1 VPVGQ
6 KKCAG
11 DVGGEMPGEA
21 RGEFVHSRCVAMTLN
36 LTWSED
42 RERHQSLFPPDASHR
57 RSGAV
62 RTAHGR
68 SASAAGSVA
77 KLEWIIAEL
86 LPADIATDVMTRRGA
101 EVHQLWESLISTP
114 LYEELTVWVMA
125 AWPDQMVERVDTM
138 VRTAIASADRVR
150 QGEWTTERL
159 IGFVRKA
166 GQRAEHREVHQH
178 LGQRV
183 RIVSFDE
190 VLIDLEAM
198 PLARVNSSSLGQSI
212 VSDLRV
218 ALGEHRYMVT
228 PSAAALLDRSCDL
241 AVDHLDAVR
250 ARTVSP
256 GRAEGLFGLDLFAAA
271 RPTRRA
277 NKSNRIIEVFRD
289 LPRPTGVS
297 LSHLLLGTDHQPE
310 AALLWRHAS
319 GLSPAEVPTEIVKD
333 WRAELGAL
341 TPAIL
346 AFSERRR
353 RRLRDRSRRG
363 DDLRRVFAQTLD
375 GDLAGEDVSLAL

>member
-1 VPVGQ
+1 MGKRLGTPVGSLPTH
-6 KKCAG
+6 G
-11 DVGGEMPGEA
+11 
-21 RGEFVHSRCVAMTLN
+21 VAMTLN

-42 RERHQSLFPPDASHR
+42 PERYQSHFPLESPR
-57 RSGAV
+57 RPSGAV
-62 RTAHGR
+62 RPADGR
-68 SASAAGSVA
+68 SASTAGSVA
-77 KLEWIIAEL
+77 KLDWIIAEL
-86 LPADIATDVMTRRGA
+86 LPADIAKDVMTRRGT
-101 EVHQLWESLISTP
+101 EVQQLWESLTTTP

-178 LGQRV
+178 LGHQV
-183 RIVSFDE
+183 HIVSFDDA
-190 VLIDLEAM
+190 LIDLEAM
-198 PLARVNSSSLGQSI
+198 PVARANSCSLGQSI
-212 VSDLRV
+212 VANLRV

-228 PSAAALLDRSCDL
+228 PSAAALLDRSCDI
-241 AVDHLDAVR
+241 AVDHLDSVR
-250 ARTVSP
+250 ARTVSAE
-256 GRAEGLFGLDLFAAA
+256 RAEGLCGLDLFAAA

-289 LPRPTGVS
+289 LPHPTAVS
-297 LSHLLLGTDHQPE
+297 LSHLLLGTDHHPK

-319 GLSPAEVPTEIVKD
+319 GLSPAEVPAEIVKD
-333 WRAELGAL
+333 WRAELLAL

-363 DDLRRVFAQTLD
+363 DNLRRVFEQTL
-375 GDLAGEDVSLAL
+375 GGELAGEDVSVAF

>member
-1 VPVGQ
+1 MLVG
-6 KKCAG
+6 KRLG
-11 DVGGEMPGEA
+11 RPEGNSTPHGLP
-21 RGEFVHSRCVAMTLN
+21 MTLN

-42 RERHQSLFPPDASHR
+42 RERYQSLLPPDSSR
-57 RSGAV
+57 RPSGAV
-62 RTAHGR
+62 RPAGGL
-68 SASAAGSVA
+68 SASNAGSVGQ
-77 KLEWIIAEL
+77 LDWIIAEL
-86 LPADIATDVMTRRGA
+86 LPADIAEDVMTRRGT
-101 EVHQLWESLISTP
+101 EVQQLWESLISTP

-159 IGFVRKA
+159 IGVVRKA
-166 GQRAEHREVHQH
+166 GQRAEHRAVHQH
-178 LGQRV
+178 LGHQV
-183 RIVSFDE
+183 RIVSFDDA
-190 VLIDLEAM
+190 LIDLEAV
-198 PLARVNSSSLGQSI
+198 PVARANSCSLGQSI
-212 VSDLRV
+212 VSNLRV

-228 PSAAALLDRSCDL
+228 PSAAALLDRSCDI
-241 AVDHLDAVR
+241 AVDHLDSVR
-250 ARTVSP
+250 ARTVSAE
-256 GRAEGLFGLDLFAAA
+256 RAEGLLGLDLFAAA

-289 LPRPTGVS
+289 LPHATGVS
-297 LSHLLLGTDHQPE
+297 LSHLLLGTDHHPE

-319 GLSPAEVPTEIVKD
+319 GLSPAEVPAEIVKD
-333 WRAELGAL
+333 WRAELVAL

-363 DDLRRVFAQTLD
+363 DNLRRVFEQTLD
-375 GDLAGEDVSLAL
+375 GELAGEDVSLAR